1 MEKWTVLISV
11 LVLLSSFTVVNVQGQ
26 DSGKTALDNKKPLDD
41 AQMYA
46 LNNNVSTE
54 EAIRRFQLQDIAGKL
69 GAELRENETE
79 TFAGLWIEHKPKFK
93 IVVLFTQD
101 GEETIKPYLKKY
113 VELADIVEVR
123 TANVSLANLQKDQ
136 EDVSSAISALGIPA
150 NSGVNVYNNSVEL
163 YITKADMSRFDDALQ
178 RKEIRMPSTVRVITV
193 EALAE
198 ASIDTSSSTAQARP
212 EVPGFDI
219 LLTIGIISTIYILH
233 KKR

>member
-1 MEKWTVLISV
+1 MAKWTVLISV
-11 LVLLSSFTVVNVQGQ
+11 LVLLNAFTVMNALGQ
-26 DSGKTALDNKKPLDD
+26 DRESASDNKETLTD

-54 EAIRRFQLQDIAGKL
+54 EAIRRFQLQGIAGKL
-69 GAELRENETE
+69 GAELRDNETE

-101 GEETIKPYLKKY
+101 GEETIKPYLKQY
-113 VELADIVEVR
+113 VELADIAEVR

-136 EDVSSAISALGIPA
+136 EDLSSAISALGIPA

-163 YITKADMSRFDDALQ
+163 YITKGDMSRFDDALQ
-178 RKEIRMPSTVRVITV
+178 RKEMRMPSTVRVIMV

-198 ASIDTSSSTAQARP
+198 PAIGTSSSTAQARP
-212 EVPGFDI
+212 ELP
-219 LLTIGIISTIYILH
+219 
-233 KKR
+233 